1 MALAPAR
8 VHLRVPG
15 FRTALAPGRV
25 LPGRRTTSPRV
36 PSPESRTAPLTFAVV
51 TALLAVVGLAAS
63 YLPARRAASI
73 DPVSALREE

>member
-1 MALAPAR
+1 MSRAAEAFL
-8 VHLRVPG
+8 VDI
-15 FRTALAPGRV
+15 
-25 LPGRRTTSPRV
+25 SP
-36 PSPESRTAPLTFAVV
+36 TAPLTFAVV